1 MARKK
6 NYAAPK
12 CNIAKIEVSP
22 AQVMGKDFFVY
33 ETFRRLMAKKHHL
46 ENEVIRLLFERAFK
60 DGVVVQ
66 DGFAGTDAPRYKV
79 AKKTSLPAQQRI
91 FEEKE
96 G

>member
-12 CNIAKIEVSP
+12 CNIQQIEVNPS
-22 AQVMGKDFFVY
+22 QVLGKDFFVY
-33 ETFRRLMAKKHHL
+33 ETFRRLMSEKHHL
-46 ENEVIRLLFERAFK
+46 ENEVIRLLFERSFK
-60 DGVVVQ
+60 AGIIVQ

-79 AKKTSLPAQQRI
+79 VKKSSLPAQQRI